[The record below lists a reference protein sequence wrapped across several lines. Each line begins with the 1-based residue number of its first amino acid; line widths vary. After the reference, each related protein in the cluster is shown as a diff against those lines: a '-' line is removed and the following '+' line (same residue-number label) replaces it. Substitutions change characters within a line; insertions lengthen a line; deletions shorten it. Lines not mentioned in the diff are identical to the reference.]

1 MNSRFGPFRDGNA
14 TGYSRPEAAIGI
26 ARLKNMNPTA
36 PLALSALPDPTDRQ
50 AVFAFAMTFNGY
62 EHFGSSEAAFAA
74 ARERRRSSLV
84 DVRNEL
90 FLAARASR
98 HGDND
103 DYLERYRELLPVF
116 QRLLAA

>member
-1 MNSRFGPFRDGNA
+1 
-14 TGYSRPEAAIGI
+14 
-26 ARLKNMNPTA
+26 MNPTA
-36 PLALSALPDPTDRQ
+36 PLALSALPDRTDRQ

-62 EHFGSSEAAFAA
+62 EHFGSSEAAFAV
-74 ARERRRSSLV
+74 ARERRRSSLI

-116 QRLLAA
+116 QGLLAA

>member
-1 MNSRFGPFRDGNA
+1 
-14 TGYSRPEAAIGI
+14 
-26 ARLKNMNPTA
+26 MNPTA

-62 EHFGSSEAAFAA
+62 EHFGSSEAALAA